1 MAISSSLKISCMV
14 FVVIIRR
21 NSKEGISTSLK
32 LIYLQNL
39 SFKIKHLFEF

>member
-1 MAISSSLKISCMV
+1 MAISSSLKISCI
-14 FVVIIRR
+14 VVIIRR